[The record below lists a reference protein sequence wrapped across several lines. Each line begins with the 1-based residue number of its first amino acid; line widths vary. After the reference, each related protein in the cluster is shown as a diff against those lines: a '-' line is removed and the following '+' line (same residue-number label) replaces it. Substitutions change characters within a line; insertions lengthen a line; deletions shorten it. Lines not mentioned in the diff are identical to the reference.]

1 MKKKIVKQISRTI
14 LQHKVEFRCYN
25 TITENILRNV
35 IYLFGSYRSQKH
47 LERAIQLRLPDQITL
62 LEILNVE
69 TTSNIYIMS
78 EEEFV
83 KHARKK
89 EIKQ

>member
-1 MKKKIVKQISRTI
+1 M
-14 LQHKVEFRCYN
+14 
-25 TITENILRNV
+25 ENVLRNV
-35 IYLFGSYRSQKH
+35 IYLFGSYRSKKH

-62 LEILNVE
+62 LEILTIE